1 MTARAVIATI
11 ALLPALAPGQAA
23 DVEHGK
29 SLHQRSCL
37 SCHDTGVYTRPD
49 RRIKSLSALDAQVRQ
64 CDANLGT
71 QLSGQDI
78 TDIVSYLNQSF
89 YRFEG
94 AASP

>member
-1 MTARAVIATI
+1 MIARALIATI
-11 ALLPALAPGQAA
+11 ALLTPLAPGQAA
-23 DVEHGK
+23 DVERGK

-37 SCHDTGVYTRPD
+37 SCHDTGVYTRAD
-49 RRIKSLSALDAQVRQ
+49 RRVQSLGALDTQVRQ

-78 TDIVSYLNQSF
+78 TDIVGYLNQTF

>member
-1 MTARAVIATI
+1 MTARVLIATMM
-11 ALLPALAPGQAA
+11 LFTPFAPGQAA

-37 SCHDTGVYTRPD
+37 TCHDTGVYTRAD
-49 RRIKSLSALDAQVRQ
+49 RRVKSLSALDAQVRQ

-71 QLSGQDI
+71 KLSSQDI
-78 TDIVSYLNQSF
+78 TDIVAYLNQSF
-89 YRFEG
+89 YRFEE